1 MNQSVVTPTAPGPP
15 ALGTVE
21 SPLPRSLNGEYP
33 EALDVALGR
42 GLSRFSWL
50 TRLPRFPMS
59 RQSGPIILM
68 YHQVAVVENDVWS
81 LAVSPRHFEEHLEV
95 LARRREAVSLPQ
107 LTAERGATYSNR
119 RQVAITFDDGY
130 ADNLTNAKPILE
142 RFAMPATVFVVGDAI
157 GGGREFWW
165 DALDQIFL
173 GRHELPKSLRLR
185 IEGRDY
191 QWDLRPTSGG
201 LSGWRGTPSERL
213 RRILWSRLRELH
225 PQERWRLIAELQ
237 AWAGQSVAVRS
248 DRRVMTAEE
257 VRLLGADGLIEI
269 GSHTA
274 THPRLAALSA
284 AAQLDDIRRGK
295 HRLEEII
302 EAPITSFSYPFGGQ
316 FDVSATTV
324 NAVRQAGFARACTT
338 RRGTVRPSTNPL
350 RLPRLYV
357 GDWSGE
363 EFERNLAPWL

>member
-1 MNQSVVTPTAPGPP
+1 MIQSMVTSPAPGQ
-15 ALGTVE
+15 VE
-21 SPLPRSLNGEYP
+21 RPLPHSLNGEYP
-33 EALDVALGR
+33 DALDDSFGR

-50 TRLPRFPMS
+50 TRLPRLPIAW
-59 RQSGPIILM
+59 QSGPIILM

-107 LTAERGATYSNR
+107 LAAERGATYSNR
-119 RQVAITFDDGY
+119 RQVTITFDDGY

-142 RFAMPATVFVVGDAI
+142 RFAMPATVFVVGDVVD
-157 GGGREFWW
+157 GGREFWW

-173 GRHELPKSLRLR
+173 GGHELPDSLRLR
-185 IEGRDY
+185 IAERDY
-191 QWDLRPTSGG
+191 HWNLRSHGGG
-201 LSGWRGTPSERL
+201 LAGWRRTPSERL
-213 RRILWSRLRELH
+213 RRVLWSRLRELH
-225 PQERWRLIAELQ
+225 PEERWRLIAELQ
-237 AWAGQSVAVRS
+237 SWAGQSVAVRS
-248 DRRVMTAEE
+248 DRRVMTAAE

-274 THPRLAALSA
+274 THPRLAALPA
-284 AAQLDDIRRGK
+284 TDQLDDIRRGK
-295 HRLEEII
+295 QRLEEII
-302 EAPITSFSYPFGGQ
+302 EAPVTSFSYPFGGQ

-338 RRGTVRPSTNPL
+338 RRGVVRPSTNPL

-363 EFERNLAPWL
+363 EFERNLAQWL